1 MTENQPDKSTPIG
14 APSVEEN
21 WQSSSTANRDVAA
34 QLAAVQSQL
43 AAAMAQRQA
52 VYAANPVTLV
62 AVSKRQPDAK
72 IDAALVAGQ
81 RVFGENR
88 VQEANSRWAAR
99 RAQHA
104 DLTLHLIG
112 PLQTNKVVEA
122 VALFDVIETLDR
134 EKLAVIL
141 AKEMEKQ
148 GVMRECLVQVN
159 TGDESQKAGI
169 TPEDAVTFATHCQH
183 DLGLNITGLMC
194 IPPIDEEP
202 AMHFALLKKLA
213 NQAGLATLS
222 MGMSGDFEA
231 AIRFGATQVRVGSSI
246 FGARPAP

>member
-1 MTENQPDKSTPIG
+1 MSGPDVFDTIRQNLSHIHSQMTI
-14 APSVEEN
+14 
-21 WQSSSTANRDVAA
+21 AA
-34 QLAAVQSQL
+34 E
-43 AAAMAQRQA
+43 MDGRK
-52 VYAANPVTLV
+52 PEDVTLI
-62 AVSKRQPDAK
+62 AVSKKQPDER
-72 IDAALVAGQ
+72 IDAALAAGQ

-88 VQEANSRWAAR
+88 VQEAQMRWQDR
-99 RAQHA
+99 RAQYS
-104 DLTLHLIG
+104 DVRLHLIG
-112 PLQTNKVVEA
+112 PLQTNKASDA

-148 GVMRECLVQVN
+148 GVKRQCLVQVN

-169 TPEDAVTFATHCQH
+169 TPEDAVAFATHCQH

-213 NQAGLATLS
+213 QQAGLATLS
-222 MGMSGDFEA
+222 MGMSGDFET

-246 FGARPAP
+246 FGDRPAP